1 MVIELLNS
9 GGYVNRMRMVIRQI
23 GKWGVVCVVCSV
35 LGSFAPC
42 WGTELPPAPAEGK
55 TASVESTVDYRIG
68 PGDMLDVSVW
78 KDEALTRTTVVLPD
92 GKITFPLIGEV
103 IAGGKTVAGLKE
115 ELTQRLTRY
124 VPDLVLSVEV
134 KQSNSMMVYVIGRVN
149 TPGRLVLNTRINVLQ
164 ALAMAGGFN
173 PYASKDRVKIFRQEH
188 GVTRILPFHYTDV
201 IDGER
206 LLENIE
212 LQRGDVIVVP

>member
-1 MVIELLNS
+1 MN
-9 GGYVNRMRMVIRQI
+9 YR
-23 GKWGVVCVVCSV
+23 CVVCRKIYSWWVVVAACSV
-35 LGSFAPC
+35 LLGAFPCFGAELDPVSAP
-42 WGTELPPAPAEGK
+42 EVK
-55 TASVESTVDYRIG
+55 ASGDYLIG
-68 PGDMLDVSVW
+68 PGDLLDISVW

-103 IAGGKTVAGLKE
+103 VAGGKTIAALKQ

-134 KQSNSMMVYVIGRVN
+134 KQSNSMLVYIIGRVN
-149 TPGRLVLNTRINVLQ
+149 SPGRHVLNTRITVLQ

-173 PYASKDRVKIFRQEH
+173 PYASKDRVKIFRQVD
-188 GVTRILPFHYTDV
+188 GKPIILPFHYTDV
-201 IDGER
+201 VDGER
-206 LLENIE
+206 LSENIE

>member
-1 MVIELLNS
+1 MS
-9 GGYVNRMRMVIRQI
+9 YR
-23 GKWGVVCVVCSV
+23 CVVFRKVCSWWMVVAACSV
-35 LGSFAPC
+35 LLGALPCFGSEMVPVPAQETAPPLKNP
-42 WGTELPPAPAEGK
+42 G
-55 TASVESTVDYRIG
+55 DYLIG
-68 PGDMLDVSVW
+68 PGDLLDISVW

-103 IAGGKTVAGLKE
+103 IAGGKTIAVLKQ

-134 KQSNSMMVYVIGRVN
+134 KQSNSMLVYIIGRVN
-149 TPGRLVLNTRINVLQ
+149 SPGRHVLNTRITVLQ

-173 PYASKDRVKIFRQEH
+173 PYASRDRVKIFRQVD
-188 GVTRILPFHYTDV
+188 GKTTILPFHYTDV
-201 IDGER
+201 IDGEQ
-206 LLENIE
+206 LSENIE

>member
-1 MVIELLNS
+1 VNCMHTVIK
-9 GGYVNRMRMVIRQI
+9 QI
-23 GKWGVVCVVCSV
+23 GNLGVACFVCSV

-42 WGTELPPAPAEGK
+42 WGNDLPTVDKEGK
-55 TASVESTVDYRIG
+55 TGSVDQAADYLIG
-68 PGDMLDVSVW
+68 SGDMLDISVW
-78 KDEALTRTTVVLPD
+78 KDEALTRSTVVLPD
-92 GKITFPLIGEV
+92 GKITFPLIGDV
-103 IAGGKTVAGLKE
+103 VAAGKTVAGLKQ

-134 KQSNSMMVYVIGRVN
+134 KQSNSLLVYVIGRVN
-149 TPGRLVLNTRINVLQ
+149 SPGRHVLNTRINVLQ

-173 PYASKDRVKIFRQEH
+173 PYASRDRVKIFRQVD
-188 GVTRILPFHYTDV
+188 GKTLIFPFRYTDV

-206 LLENIE
+206 LFENIE